1 MNLKELS
8 NKESRF
14 VGGHTLCPG
23 CGEGI
28 IARAVLQ
35 GINEKVV
42 VGSATSCLEVST
54 SKFPQTSWKCS
65 FIHNAFENVGATVSG
80 VETAY
85 KVLKRKGKVKDDIK
99 FVAFAGD
106 GGLYD
111 IGFQSFSGAL
121 ERGHNILFICLD
133 NEAYQ
138 NTGIQRSSA
147 TPYGAWTTTSQVGV
161 KHVGKEQFRKDIV
174 KVAVAHEI
182 PYTAQASP
190 SHYLDLVKKV
200 NYGVSVKGPSF
211 VNVLSPCVPGWKYL
225 PMETI
230 HVARRAV
237 DSCFWPLFEVFV
249 EDGVEKWKLN
259 YDPKDKKEPVI
270 NFLKMQGRFKHL
282 WNDNKDIVDK
292 IQANIDHKWEELKRK
307 CNA

>member
-8 NKESRF
+8 DREERF

-28 IARAVLQ
+28 IVRAVLQ
-35 GINEKVV
+35 GIKEKVV
-42 VGSATSCLEVST
+42 VGCTTSCLEVSS

-65 FIHNAFENVGATVSG
+65 FIHSAFENVAATMAG

-85 KVLKRKGKVKDDIK
+85 NVLKRNGKIKEDVKFI
-99 FVAFAGD
+99 AFSGD

-111 IGFQSFSGAL
+111 IGLQSFSGAL
-121 ERGHNILFICLD
+121 ERGHNILFVCLD

-147 TPYGAWTTTSQVGV
+147 TPYGAWTSTTQIGE
-161 KHVGKEQFRKDIV
+161 KHKGKEQFRKDIV

-190 SHYLDLVKKV
+190 SNYLDLVRKV
-200 NYGVSVKGPSF
+200 STGVSINGPCF
-211 VNVLSPCVPGWKYL
+211 INTLSPCVPGWRYL
-225 PMETI
+225 AMEGI
-230 HVARRAV
+230 HVCRRAV
-237 DSCFWPLFEVFV
+237 DSCFWPLFEVFI
-249 EDGVEKWKLN
+249 ENGIERWKLN

-270 NFLKMQGRFKHL
+270 NFLRMQGRFKHL
-282 WNDNKDIVDK
+282 WKDNKDIVDK
-292 IQANIDHKWEELKRK
+292 IQSNIDLKWEELKKK
-307 CNA
+307 CSV